1 VNGRTFL
8 REEGDMSLALKRI
21 KVYLKLS
28 AILAVIAVILLVVLM
43 NLDKRTDVWFFK
55 PYEQVNVLWLILITA
70 VSAIASWWIVLR
82 VFGTLRELRG
92 LRQAR
97 EDRQKIDEQQRLAR
111 ELAEREKRIDE
122 KLRRSI
128 TEE

>member
-1 VNGRTFL
+1 
-8 REEGDMSLALKRI
+8 MSLALKRI

-28 AILAVIAVILLVVLM
+28 AIVAVIAIILLIIL
-43 NLDKRTDVWFFK
+43 NNQDYKTDIWFFGL
-55 PYEQVNVLWLILITA
+55 YRQVNVLWLLLVTA
-70 VSAIASWWIVLR
+70 VISIASWWIVIKI
-82 VFGTLRELRG
+82 FGTLRELRE
-92 LRQAR
+92 LRRARQAR
-97 EDRQKIDEQQRLAR
+97 EKMAEQQRLAQ